1 MCSSTLP
8 TSFRTDVRIMV
19 NPALTILVDLIL
31 IGSALAIAA
40 SMMVEA
46 WGERRPHVG
55 VAGTSRPTVACRKRA
70 SARTSRTRYAVGRGR
85 AA

>member
-1 MCSSTLP
+1 
-8 TSFRTDVRIMV
+8 MV

-31 IGSALAIAA
+31 VGSALAIAA

-55 VAGTSRPTVACRKRA
+55 VGGTRRPTVACRKRA
-70 SARTSRTRYAVGRGR
+70 SIRRTSRTRYAVGRGR